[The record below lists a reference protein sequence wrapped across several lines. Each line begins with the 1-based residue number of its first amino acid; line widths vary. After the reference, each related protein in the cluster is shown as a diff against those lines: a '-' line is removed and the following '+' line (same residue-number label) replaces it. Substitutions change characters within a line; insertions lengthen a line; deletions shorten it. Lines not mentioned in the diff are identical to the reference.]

1 MDRIITESVARLLQ
15 CSLLHQ
21 GEELR
26 PGLGVV
32 PEHGTVQYSTVC
44 TVQYSTVST
53 VQYSTVQYSTVQYST
68 VSTDLNT
75 PSIELVTVLLLIF
88 CTPRIT

>member
-32 PEHGTVQYSTVC
+32 PKHAQHRASHRLAV
-44 TVQYSTVST
+44 
-53 VQYSTVQYSTVQYST
+53 
-68 VSTDLNT
+68 DLLHPT
-75 PSIELVTVLLLIF
+75 HHLRYLDIQIERHTY
-88 CTPRIT
+88 TEK

>member
-32 PEHGTVQYSTVC
+32 PEHGTVQYSTV
-44 TVQYSTVST
+44 QYN
-53 VQYSTVQYSTVQYST
+53 QYSTVQSAQT
-68 VSTDLNT
+68 
-75 PSIELVTVLLLIF
+75 
-88 CTPRIT
+88 

>member
-32 PEHGTVQYSTVC
+32 PEHGTVQYSTV
-44 TVQYSTVST
+44 
-53 VQYSTVQYSTVQYST
+53 QYSTVQYSTVQSAQT
-68 VSTDLNT
+68 
-75 PSIELVTVLLLIF
+75 
-88 CTPRIT
+88 